1 MSTPDLMEQLD
12 KTLDRRVVNRH
23 SLFQLKHFV
32 IGKEPTNQR
41 RLWRCLEE
49 MKVRREGLL
58 SLKTQMEDTQ
68 DNIELTRIKLE
79 RLENDYMST
88 TSPTEQEGQLR
99 QKEYII
105 HGRKLTRDIERMGAA
120 MRKLAEQYHEQSE
133 EAEFFLKAFQ
143 HLEKR
148 EKLRPFDDFD
158 AQLEYWNERFGQAL
172 NTRVLLQLPLDAE
185 LVQSA
190 MALPEGSPVRKQ
202 VVTLL
207 ENQHKQFQ
215 ALKAKAEL
223 PPSTNGGQ

>member
-1 MSTPDLMEQLD
+1 MSTPDLLEQLD

-23 SLFQLKHFV
+23 SFFQLKHFV
-32 IGKEPTNQR
+32 VGKEPTNQR

-49 MKVRREGLL
+49 KKGRREGLL
-58 SLKTQMEDTQ
+58 ALKTQMDETA
-68 DNIELTRIKLE
+68 DNIELTQLKME
-79 RLENDYMST
+79 RLKRQHDANENRD
-88 TSPTEQEGQLR
+88 ELDE
-99 QKEYII
+99 KEYVI
-105 HGRKLTRDIERMGAA
+105 HSRKLVREVE
-120 MRKLAEQYHEQSE
+120 KLGMALKKLVEQYHEQSE

-202 VVTLL
+202 VVSLL

-223 PPSTNGGQ
+223 LPSTNGGQ

>member
-1 MSTPDLMEQLD
+1 MSTPDLLEQLD

-23 SLFQLKHFV
+23 SFFQLKHFV
-32 IGKEPTNQR
+32 VGKEPTNQR

-58 SLKTQMEDTQ
+58 ALKTQMDETA
-68 DNIELTRIKLE
+68 DNIELTQLKME
-79 RLENDYMST
+79 RLKRQHDANENRD
-88 TSPTEQEGQLR
+88 ELDE
-99 QKEYII
+99 KEYVI
-105 HGRKLTRDIERMGAA
+105 HSRKLVREVE
-120 MRKLAEQYHEQSE
+120 KLGVALKKLVEQYHEQSE
-133 EAEFFLKAFQ
+133 EAEFFLKAFH

-202 VVTLL
+202 VVSLL